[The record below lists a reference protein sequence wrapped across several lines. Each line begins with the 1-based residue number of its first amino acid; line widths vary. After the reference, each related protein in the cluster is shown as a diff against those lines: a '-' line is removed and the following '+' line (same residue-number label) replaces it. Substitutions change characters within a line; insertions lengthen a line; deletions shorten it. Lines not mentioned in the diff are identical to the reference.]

1 MTLGLALALASI
13 LSLGQAQGPSTTAAA
28 AASCPAPADLLPVSP
43 AVFDASSLTLVRCTQ
58 ADLDA
63 GRWVAADARLLSA
76 SRSALLIADDASRRA
91 WQAVIAR
98 LAARRAIDAGRWTTS
113 AQAVLPHEEALPWA
127 GPLVR
132 GLSSARAA
140 WAAQDAALLAQ
151 ARREL
156 DVLNGLARDVGA
168 VSDAELARLVVQ
180 GAVAGAQYERDEM
193 QLLMESARDVAT
205 RLDDGDERR
214 VRVVLPREQ
223 QADLLRVTDRYAAAA
238 EIYREI
244 LAAEPARVQSRVGLA
259 DAYRRL
265 GYAKEAGIALDQA
278 RVLWSGADPE
288 AAALLTSG
296 R

>member
-1 MTLGLALALASI
+1 MMPGLALALAS
-13 LSLGQAQGPSTTAAA
+13 SLGLALGQPTTPATSVPGCPSPTAA
-28 AASCPAPADLLPVSP
+28 LPVSP
-43 AVFDASSLTLVRCTQ
+43 TTRASSSLTLTRCTV

-76 SRSALLIADDASRRA
+76 SRSGVLIADDDGRRE
-91 WQAVIAR
+91 WQALVMR
-98 LAARRAIDAGRWTTS
+98 LSARRALDAGRWTVS
-113 AQAVLPHEEALPWA
+113 ARIVLPHDEALPWA

-140 WAAQDAALLAQ
+140 WASQDSALLSQ

-156 DVLNGLARDVGA
+156 AALEGLARNAGP
-168 VSDAELARLVVQ
+168 VSDAEVARLAVQ
-180 GAVAGAQYERDEM
+180 AALAGAQYERDEM
-193 QLLMESARDVAT
+193 QVLMESARDLAV

-238 EIYREI
+238 EMYREI
-244 LAAEPARVQSRVGLA
+244 LAAEPSRVQSRIGLA
-259 DAYRRL
+259 EAYRRL
-265 GYAKEAGIALDQA
+265 GYAKEADVALDQA
-278 RVLWSGADPE
+278 RALWSGADPE
-288 AAALLTSG
+288 AIAMLPSG